1 MQKKI
6 IFATILYVI
15 VVSTSLGI
23 VSSIIVNNSIDRSL
37 KNRLLLAS
45 TIAKKVD
52 FILQNNLSRL
62 YDISLSGRVNL
73 KDNDWEPEKRALE
86 NAYQYSLFTEGVF
99 LLDKHGNTLL
109 SYPARYERSYNL
121 MFIPWVSQ
129 VILEGRPTISNLY
142 TIEPIKKPLIFAMVP
157 LKNNA
162 GDVIGIAGGII
173 NPTNPL
179 INQLLQ
185 TSEIGLN
192 SYIEI
197 IDSNEVVI
205 ASNNTSHVLEHHNHD
220 GIMGRMIKDKK
231 TGILKCSH
239 GFSQEKP
246 NPKKPDVLTFVPLEI
261 AQWGVILG
269 QLEED
274 VYAPS
279 RKLQTQFLLL
289 ATFFILTGIVFAI
302 GMSRSIVRPV
312 SSLIGAANRIAGGD
326 LSKPVGD
333 FGMDEILE
341 LSKSFEIMRSKLA
354 ESLENIQKQNIEL
367 ESRVMKRTMEI
378 WQSQQKVESL
388 LKMVISSQED
398 ERKRIARDL
407 HDETMQTLSALLMKI
422 DMCKLYPENI
432 SLEKM
437 EEMRGILLNSL
448 DGIHNI
454 IQNLRPAVL
463 DDLGLE
469 AAIRWLLDKHLK
481 DKGITCFFNAIGTI
495 ERRLNSMIET
505 TLFRIIQE
513 SIINIAKH
521 SKAENG
527 FVILKY
533 QKDALAVTIEDDGE
547 GFDVPSVLRQ
557 TDGVRG
563 LGVLG
568 IRERVNLL
576 DGRFELCS
584 TPNEGTRIDILIP
597 LKSYSYV

>member
-6 IFATILYVI
+6 IFATILYI
-15 VVSTSLGI
+15 VGLATSLGI
-23 VSSIIVNNSIDRSL
+23 ISYLIVNSSIDRSL
-37 KNRLLLAS
+37 KNRLLLTS

-109 SYPARYERSYNL
+109 SYPARYESSYNL

-142 TIEPIKKPLIFAMVP
+142 TLEPIKKPLIFAMVP

-162 GDVIGIAGGII
+162 GDVIGVAGGMI

-231 TGILKCSH
+231 AGILKCSH

-246 NPKKPDVLTFVPLEI
+246 NPRKPDVLTFVPLDT

-269 QLEED
+269 QLEEE
-274 VYAPS
+274 VFAPS

-289 ATFFILTGIVFAI
+289 AAFFVVTGMVFAI
-302 GMSRSIVRPV
+302 GMSRSIVRPI

-333 FGMDEILE
+333 FGREEILE
-341 LSKSFEIMRSKLA
+341 LSKSFEVMRSKLA
-354 ESLENIQKQNIEL
+354 ESLENAQKQNIEL
-367 ESRVMKRTMEI
+367 ENRVMKRTREI
-378 WQSQQKVESL
+378 RQSQQKVESL

-437 EEMRGILLNSL
+437 EEMRVILLNSL

-481 DKGITCFFNAIGTI
+481 DKGVTCLFNAIGI
-495 ERRLNSMIET
+495 MERRLNSRIET

-521 SKAENG
+521 TKAENA

-547 GFDVPSVLRQ
+547 GFDVQSVLKQ
-557 TDGVRG
+557 TDDVRG

-568 IRERVNLL
+568 MKERVNLL

-584 TPNEGTRIDILIP
+584 TPDEGTRIDIWIP
-597 LKSYSYV
+597 LKSYSYA